1 MALTTRE
8 KDFSARYNELVE
20 QAQLA
25 QTSAVRGCMVIK
37 PYGFAIRENM
47 QKYLDAMFKATWHQN
62 AYFPLFIPKSFFT
75 KEAKHVE
82 GFATEAAVVT
92 HYRLKK
98 DPKTGKMEVDPEAKL
113 EEELIVRPTSETII
127 WNTYKDRIQSYR
139 DLPILVNQRANVVRW
154 EMRTRLFLR
163 TAEFLW
169 QEWHT
174 AHATAEEAK
183 EETKK
188 MRDVYQDFFTNF
200 LAISG
205 VPGEKSENERF
216 AGAENTYT
224 IECMM
229 QDGKALQA
237 CTSHFL
243 WQNFGKA
250 FDVTFVNKD
259 NTPEYARATSR
270 WASTRMMGG
279 LIMSHSDDK
288 GLVLPP
294 AIAPYH
300 VVIVPIWKNDEEK
313 ALVKNYIS
321 QITAQ
326 FLPEAIWWLDL
337 VSLKD
342 YDIDSINFYFEKS
355 DTYNI
360 TKDELA
366 AIWVTDNVCKVNK
379 QVGTQLKKVNNELQ
393 KQGYKLY
400 VKDAY
405 RSQALYDL
413 VYKKRIALH
422 GKENVDKIFKPIRA
436 IHATGNAVDV
446 SMIDMKTWQ
455 EVAFRNDFDSAG
467 NKKSHD
473 EIISSFKT
481 FAYENS
487 NNINEKQFH
496 IMRTIL
502 RRAMNKYGFIGLLHE
517 YRHFELSNTIGI
529 LSSYVQNQLPISYQI
544 DRDDQKSPGWKYNQ
558 YELQWVP
565 IRIAVGPKDV
575 ASSEVEVFRRDTS
588 TKEKVAIADI
598 WLYVSWTLQD
608 MQSSLLAKT
617 QTMRESNT
625 VSVDTY
631 DDFKKALDENKFV
644 MAHRDGTPETEEIIK
659 QETKATIRCIP
670 ADAKEEAG
678 TCIKTGKASTKRVLF
693 AIAY

>member
-20 QAQLA
+20 QAWLA

-62 AYFPLFIPKSFFT
+62 AYFPLLIPKSFFT

-82 GFATEAAVVT
+82 WFATEAAIVT

-98 DPKTGKMEVDPEAKL
+98 DEKTWILEVDPEAKL
-113 EEELIVRPTSETII
+113 EEELIIRPTSETII

-174 AHATAEEAK
+174 AHSTKEEAL
-183 EETKK
+183 EETIK
-188 MRDVYQDFFTNF
+188 MWNVYQDFFTNF

-216 AGAENTYT
+216 AGAENTYS

-243 WQNFGKA
+243 GQNFGKA

-259 NTPEYARATSR
+259 NTREHAWATSR

-288 GLVLPP
+288 WLVLPP

-300 VVIVPIWKNDEEK
+300 VVIVPIWKNEEDKKLIESYIDEKIVWPLKK
-313 ALVKNYIS
+313 A
-321 QITAQ
+321 
-326 FLPEAIWWLDL
+326 
-337 VSLKD
+337 
-342 YDIDSINFYFEKS
+342 SINVGSKYLW
-355 DTYNI
+355 DMH
-360 TKDELA
+360 LA
-366 AIWVTDNVCKVNK
+366 V
-379 QVGTQLKKVNNELQ
+379 QVK
-393 KQGYKLY
+393 
-400 VKDAY
+400 
-405 RSQALYDL
+405 
-413 VYKKRIALH
+413 
-422 GKENVDKIFKPIRA
+422 
-436 IHATGNAVDV
+436 
-446 SMIDMKTWQ
+446 
-455 EVAFRNDFDSAG
+455 
-467 NKKSHD
+467 
-473 EIISSFKT
+473 
-481 FAYENS
+481 
-487 NNINEKQFH
+487 
-496 IMRTIL
+496 
-502 RRAMNKYGFIGLLHE
+502 
-517 YRHFELSNTIGI
+517 
-529 LSSYVQNQLPISYQI
+529 I
-544 DRDDQKSPGWKYNQ
+544 DRDDQKSPGRKYAE
-558 YELQWVP
+558 YELKWVP
-565 IRIAVGPKDV
+565 VRIAVWPRDV
-575 ASSEVEVFRRDTS
+575 ANNTVELFRRDTS
-588 TKEKVAIADI
+588 VKQSLSGDSLAENISI
-598 WLYVSWTLQD
+598 ILHD
-608 MQSSLLAKT
+608 MQKDLFAKT
-617 QTMRESNT
+617 KTMREQNT
-625 VSVDTY
+625 VEVNTY
-631 DDFKKALDENKFV
+631 DEFKKALDEGKFV
-644 MAHRDGTPETEEIIK
+644 LAHWDWTSATEEAIK

-670 ADAKEEAG
+670 ADAKQEEG
-678 TCIKTGKASTKRVLF
+678 VCIKTGNASNQRVLF